1 VSAARATSA
10 SILALALALEA
21 CAGSGARSAASALDA
36 EVSERDSIVPGA
48 AIEAQVEQTGNEV
61 TFTAR
66 GTCDLHRIV
75 TVDQVLVHSTT
86 SGASGGSYGN
96 LGVVGGLMLGGGAIV
111 GGSLVINEATTT
123 PTVNPGAKVVGGAL
137 LGLLGIGLTGVM
149 IWSLTPSANRSSGTY
164 TSLERADRDD
174 GLVQSNVPCE
184 DVHSIPGFIPIMGRL
199 PGPKPL
205 EIALGS
211 TDNRGKLRF
220 DVTRAI
226 PPELL
231 ADPGTPKT
239 MPIYI
244 RGVNAGVVRIDG
256 GAVAKTGSTWDP
268 AAAAACAAGTMP
280 EPCAPVERYLRDS
293 PTGLHAA
300 EARVALTRV
309 EAARAAVASARQKE
323 QLRQVAAQERAA
335 AATRAAKEGAA
346 AACQKICA
354 TSCKGAVDCTNSCA
368 EKSCGR

>member
-1 VSAARATSA
+1 MSAARATSA
-10 SILALALALEA
+10 SILALALTLEA
-21 CAGSGARSAASALDA
+21 CGGSGARSAASALDT

-48 AIEAQVEQTGNEV
+48 AVEAQVEQTGNEV

-75 TVDQVLVHSTT
+75 TVDQTMVHSTT
-86 SGASGGSYGN
+86 TGSSGGSYGN

-149 IWSLTPSANRSSGTY
+149 IWTLTPGANRSSGTY
-164 TSLERADRDD
+164 TSVERADRDD

-199 PGPKPL
+199 PGPKPI
-205 EIALGS
+205 EIGLGS

-231 ADPGTPKT
+231 TDPATPKT
-239 MPIYI
+239 MPIYF
-244 RGVNAGVVRIDG
+244 RGVNAGIVRIDG
-256 GAVAKTGSTWDP
+256 GGSAEKTGSTWDP
-268 AAAAACAAGTMP
+268 GAAAACAAATTV
-280 EPCAPVERYLRDS
+280 EACAPVESYLREF
-293 PTGLHAA
+293 PKGLHAA
-300 EARVALTRV
+300 EARVALSRI
-309 EAARAAVASARQKE
+309 EAARAAVASAREKD
-323 QLRQVAAQERAA
+323 QLRQVAADARAA
-335 AATRAAKEGAA
+335 AATRAAKEGAQ
-346 AACQKICA
+346 AACRKICA

-368 EKSCGR
+368 EKSCH